1 VLSVSGDCPFPVPQ
15 DHGRNIGRVIEMV
28 ATDVSN
34 EGDKILT
41 MPAAATLPLAG
52 TVVSLM
58 RWWDILSRN
67 PSE

>member
-1 VLSVSGDCPFPVPQ
+1 MHSMSGDCPFLVPQ
-15 DHGRNIGRVIEMV
+15 EQGRNIVGVIEKV
-28 ATDVSN
+28 ATNVSN

-58 RWWDILSRN
+58 RW
-67 PSE
+67 